1 VATLHVRNVP
11 DQLYEALRANAAV
24 EGRSIGAQTV
34 ELLRRA
40 LDDRTGLRERVRS
53 RISAGFGQVRFL
65 KDARR
70 AVVAAQEE
78 VRALGHREV
87 GTEHLLLGLLREGG
101 ELAGMVA
108 KPPLAIDVDEVRRR
122 VTELRPRGEAP
133 AGRIAFSV
141 EAKQALEAALRES
154 LALRHRHIGPE
165 HVLLGIAAVE
175 DAPGA
180 RILRDLGADR
190 ETLRACLL
198 LSAGGGAPTMF
209 WESRQPDTEADLEYR
224 AVALIGSAEEWTDTL
239 NGLADEG
246 WELVSIVSEAAEP
259 RAVFRRPASESD

>member
-11 DQLYEALRANAAV
+11 GELYEALRANAAI

-40 LDDRTGLRERVRS
+40 LQDRNAVRERVRM
-53 RISAGFGQVRFL
+53 RIGAGTGQVRFS

-70 AVVAAQEE
+70 AVVVAQEE
-78 VRALGHREV
+78 VRALDHAEV

-101 ELAGMVA
+101 ELAALVA
-108 KPPLAIDVDEVRRR
+108 RPPLAISADEVRRR
-122 VTELRPRGEAP
+122 VGELQPGGESP
-133 AGRIAFSV
+133 AGQIPFSA

-154 LALRHRHIGPE
+154 LALRHGHIGAE

-175 DAPGA
+175 EGTGA

-198 LSAGGGAPTMF
+198 LGFSGTAPTMF
-209 WESRQPDTEADLEYR
+209 WEARDVAADADWEYR
-224 AVALIGSAEEWTDTL
+224 AVALLGSADEWTATL
-239 NGLADEG
+239 NGLGGEG
-246 WELVSIVSEAAEP
+246 WELLSIVAEGGEP
-259 RAVFRRPASESD
+259 RAVFRRLANGAG